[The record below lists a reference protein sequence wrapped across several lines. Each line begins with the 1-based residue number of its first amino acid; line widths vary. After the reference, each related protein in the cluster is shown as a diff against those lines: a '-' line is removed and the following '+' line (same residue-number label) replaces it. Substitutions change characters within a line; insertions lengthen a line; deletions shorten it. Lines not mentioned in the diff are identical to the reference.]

1 MSYKINYK
9 VANGFLRVEIT
20 GTGGNKNLSKMSADV
35 NEIVRTY
42 GVTKILIDITS
53 LDNKLG
59 IFESLDHIE
68 KYPAEMKERS
78 YAIVDKTENK
88 NQNSFFEN
96 AAVNRGY
103 SIYFFYKHEDALEWL
118 NVKTESVM
126 ETVLEKEY

>member
-9 VANGFLRVEIT
+9 VSNGFLRVEMT
-20 GTGGNKNLSKMSADV
+20 GKGGNKNLPKMSADV
-35 NEIVRTY
+35 NEIVRAY
-42 GVTKILIDITS
+42 GVTKILIDITGME
-53 LDNKLG
+53 NKLG

-68 KYPAEMKERS
+68 KYPPEMKERN
-78 YAIVDKTENK
+78 YAIVDKIENK

-103 SIYFFYKHEDALEWL
+103 SIYFFYILEEAMQWL
-118 NVKTESVM
+118 NVGAESVM